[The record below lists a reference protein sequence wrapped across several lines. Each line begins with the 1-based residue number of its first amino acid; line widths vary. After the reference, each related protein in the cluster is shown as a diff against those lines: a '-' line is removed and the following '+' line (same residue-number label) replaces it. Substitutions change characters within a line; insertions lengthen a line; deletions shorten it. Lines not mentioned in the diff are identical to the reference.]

1 MFRLFADGFR
11 HQAWTNHALL
21 EDGERQWP
29 ALPDE
34 DTRFF
39 VRILN
44 HAHVVER
51 IFIGHLTGKPHGF
64 DADNTL
70 ATPTVAELRTAI
82 AQADAWLVDY
92 AAGATVGELAREI
105 EFEFTDGDRGCMCA
119 EEILLHLLT
128 HGNIRRGMAERVLAV
143 HGLDR
148 PADTFTHFLHLTNPS
163 RHDGMAASKPPA

>member
-1 MFRLFADGFR
+1 MSRLFADAFR
-11 HQAWTNHALL
+11 YKAWANHALL
-21 EDGERQWP
+21 DDGERQWA

-34 DTRFF
+34 DARFF

-44 HAHVVER
+44 HAHVVDR

-64 DADNTL
+64 NADNT
-70 ATPTVAELRTAI
+70 ATTPTVAELRATI

-92 AAGATVGELAREI
+92 AAGATAEELAREI
-105 EFEFTDGDRGCMCA
+105 EFEFTDGDRGCMRA

-128 HGNIRRGMAERVLAV
+128 HGNIHRGMAERVLAV
-143 HGLDR
+143 HGLNR

-163 RHDGMAASKPPA
+163 RRNGKTASKPPA